1 MATTISDPYN
11 IGDCGGAFSAG
22 SGNAVMPRNYSSEGI
37 DALIND
43 IASPTGFGQIAGGL
57 GNIFGGLMGAG
68 QSVLNSPDALMGLAG
83 GLLTKESYD
92 RLSDIGSQAKQEA
105 MGLAERGQRES
116 QFRPFT
122 VTTPTGAMFT
132 SRMGGQPTTP
142 SFGQP
147 SGPVLTNFE
156 PLTDGLRPRVS
167 SPYDGMGDELRSR
180 LGLAPGEPLP
190 TGPYVERTSYMPP
203 ELPQPTTGG
212 LEVGMT
218 LSPQEQAMQQQL
230 LGGAGDFFGQAQ
242 MPTAAREQ
250 AIFDRMRATQ
260 RPEEERQRLA
270 TEERLASQG
279 RLGLRTAQFGG
290 APEQFALA
298 KAQEESRNEAM
309 LSAMQQAQQEQM
321 QQAQLGGQFMG
332 AGYTPQAQALNV
344 LQAGL
349 PAAQMA
355 QRGQL
360 YGAGLFGEAEMG
372 GLEALLGSGLG
383 QANLYGQ
390 LGTGLLSGLLTPQS
404 VGMGGGVTEI
414 VNPFFELLGIG
425 G

>member
-1 MATTISDPYN
+1 MTLEQLL
-11 IGDCGGAFSAG
+11 GLSA
-22 SGNAVMPRNYSSEGI
+22 
-37 DALIND
+37 
-43 IASPTGFGQIAGGL
+43 L
-57 GNIFGGLMGAG
+57 G
-68 QSVLNSPDALMGLAG
+68 AG
-83 GLLTKESYD
+83 GLLTGKAYD
-92 RLSDIGSQAKQEA
+92 RLGDIGEQARRESSE
-105 MGLAERGQRES
+105 LAETGMEQSR
-116 QFRPFT
+116 FRPFT
-122 VTTPTGAMFT
+122 VTTGTGGALT
-132 SRMGGQPTTP
+132 TTP
-142 SFGQP
+142 
-147 SGPVLTNFE
+147 E
-156 PLTDGLRPRVS
+156 
-167 SPYDGMGDELRSR
+167 
-180 LGLAPGEPLP
+180 
-190 TGPYVERTSYMPP
+190 
-203 ELPQPTTGG
+203 GG
-212 LEVGMT
+212 LTIG
-218 LSPQEQAMQQQL
+218 LSPQEQAFQQQMF
-230 LGGAGDFFGQAQ
+230 GGAGQFYGQAMQ
-242 MPTAAREQ
+242 PTQEREQ
-250 AIFDRMRATQ
+250 AVFERIRQAQ

-298 KAQEESRNEAM
+298 KAQEESRNQAM

-332 AGYTPQAQALNV
+332 AGYTPQAQALNA

-404 VGMGGGVTEI
+404 VGMGGGITEI

>member
-1 MATTISDPYN
+1 MLSLPQ
-11 IGDCGGAFSAG
+11 
-22 SGNAVMPRNYSSEGI
+22 
-37 DALIND
+37 LL
-43 IASPTGFGQIAGGL
+43 GL
-57 GNIFGGLMGAG
+57 GSLG
-68 QSVLNSPDALMGLAG
+68 AG
-83 GLLTKESYD
+83 GLLTGKAYQ
-92 RLSDIGSQAKQEA
+92 RLGDIGEQARRESSE
-105 MGLAERGQRES
+105 LAETGMEQSR
-116 QFRPFT
+116 FRPFT
-122 VTTPTGAMFT
+122 VTTGTGGALT
-132 SRMGGQPTTP
+132 TTP
-142 SFGQP
+142 
-147 SGPVLTNFE
+147 E
-156 PLTDGLRPRVS
+156 
-167 SPYDGMGDELRSR
+167 
-180 LGLAPGEPLP
+180 
-190 TGPYVERTSYMPP
+190 
-203 ELPQPTTGG
+203 GG
-212 LEVGMT
+212 LTVG
-218 LSPQEQAMQQQL
+218 LSPQEQAFQQQMF
-230 LGGAGDFFGQAQ
+230 GGAGQFFGQAMQ
-242 MPTAAREQ
+242 PTQEREQ
-250 AIFDRMRATQ
+250 AVFERIRQAQ
-260 RPEEERQRLA
+260 RPEEERRRLA

-298 KAQEESRNEAM
+298 KAQEESRNQAM

-332 AGYTPQAQALNV
+332 AGYTPQAQALNA

>member
-1 MATTISDPYN
+1 MTLEQLL
-11 IGDCGGAFSAG
+11 GLSA
-22 SGNAVMPRNYSSEGI
+22 
-37 DALIND
+37 
-43 IASPTGFGQIAGGL
+43 L
-57 GNIFGGLMGAG
+57 G
-68 QSVLNSPDALMGLAG
+68 AG
-83 GLLTKESYD
+83 GLLTGKAYD
-92 RLSDIGSQAKQEA
+92 RLGDIGEQARRESSE
-105 MGLAERGQRES
+105 LAETGMEQSR
-116 QFRPFT
+116 FRPFT
-122 VTTPTGAMFT
+122 VTTGTGGAL
-132 SRMGGQPTTP
+132 STTP
-142 SFGQP
+142 
-147 SGPVLTNFE
+147 E
-156 PLTDGLRPRVS
+156 
-167 SPYDGMGDELRSR
+167 
-180 LGLAPGEPLP
+180 
-190 TGPYVERTSYMPP
+190 
-203 ELPQPTTGG
+203 GG
-212 LEVGMT
+212 LTVG
-218 LSPQEQAMQQQL
+218 LSPQEQAFQQQMF
-230 LGGAGDFFGQAQ
+230 GGAGQFYGQAMQ
-242 MPTAAREQ
+242 PTQEREQ
-250 AIFDRMRATQ
+250 AVFERIRQAQ

-298 KAQEESRNEAM
+298 KAQEESRNQAM

-344 LQAGL
+344 LQAGM

-360 YGAGLFGEAEMG
+360 TGAGLFGEAQMG

>member
-1 MATTISDPYN
+1 M
-11 IGDCGGAFSAG
+11 
-22 SGNAVMPRNYSSEGI
+22 
-37 DALIND
+37 
-43 IASPTGFGQIAGGL
+43 GL
-57 GNIFGGLMGAG
+57 G
-68 QSVLNSPDALMGLAG
+68 ALGAG
-83 GLLTKESYD
+83 GLLTGKAYQ
-92 RLSDIGSQAKQEA
+92 RLGEIGEQARREAGDIAQTGVEQTRF
-105 MGLAERGQRES
+105 M
-116 QFRPFT
+116 PFT
-122 VTTPTGAMFT
+122 VTTGTGGALT
-132 SRMGGQPTTP
+132 TTP
-142 SFGQP
+142 Q
-147 SGPVLTNFE
+147 
-156 PLTDGLRPRVS
+156 
-167 SPYDGMGDELRSR
+167 
-180 LGLAPGEPLP
+180 
-190 TGPYVERTSYMPP
+190 
-203 ELPQPTTGG
+203 GG
-212 LEVGMT
+212 LTVG
-218 LSPQEQAMQQQL
+218 LSPQEQAFQQQMF
-230 LGGAGDFFGQAQ
+230 GGAGQFFGQAMQ
-242 MPTAAREQ
+242 PTQEREQ
-250 AIFDRMRATQ
+250 AVFERIRQAQ

-298 KAQEESRNEAM
+298 KAQEESRNQAM

-332 AGYTPQAQALNV
+332 AGYTPQAQALNA

>member
-1 MATTISDPYN
+1 MLSLPQ
-11 IGDCGGAFSAG
+11 
-22 SGNAVMPRNYSSEGI
+22 
-37 DALIND
+37 LL
-43 IASPTGFGQIAGGL
+43 GL
-57 GNIFGGLMGAG
+57 GTLG
-68 QSVLNSPDALMGLAG
+68 AG
-83 GLLTKESYD
+83 GLLTGKAYQ
-92 RLSDIGSQAKQEA
+92 RLGDIGEQARRESSE
-105 MGLAERGQRES
+105 LAETGMEQSR
-116 QFRPFT
+116 FRPFT
-122 VTTPTGAMFT
+122 VTTGTGGALT
-132 SRMGGQPTTP
+132 TTP
-142 SFGQP
+142 
-147 SGPVLTNFE
+147 E
-156 PLTDGLRPRVS
+156 
-167 SPYDGMGDELRSR
+167 
-180 LGLAPGEPLP
+180 
-190 TGPYVERTSYMPP
+190 
-203 ELPQPTTGG
+203 GG
-212 LEVGMT
+212 LTVG
-218 LSPQEQAMQQQL
+218 LSPQEQAFQQQMF
-230 LGGAGDFFGQAQ
+230 GGAGQFYGQAMQ
-242 MPTAAREQ
+242 PTQEREQ
-250 AIFDRMRATQ
+250 AVFERIRQAQ

-298 KAQEESRNEAM
+298 KAQEESRNQAM

-332 AGYTPQAQALNV
+332 AGYTPQAQALNA

>member
-1 MATTISDPYN
+1 MLSLPQ
-11 IGDCGGAFSAG
+11 
-22 SGNAVMPRNYSSEGI
+22 
-37 DALIND
+37 LL
-43 IASPTGFGQIAGGL
+43 GL
-57 GNIFGGLMGAG
+57 GSLG
-68 QSVLNSPDALMGLAG
+68 AG
-83 GLLTKESYD
+83 GLLTGKAYQ
-92 RLSDIGSQAKQEA
+92 RLGDIGEQARRESSE
-105 MGLAERGQRES
+105 LAETGMEQSR
-116 QFRPFT
+116 FRPFT
-122 VTTPTGAMFT
+122 VTTGTGGAL
-132 SRMGGQPTTP
+132 STTP
-142 SFGQP
+142 
-147 SGPVLTNFE
+147 E
-156 PLTDGLRPRVS
+156 
-167 SPYDGMGDELRSR
+167 
-180 LGLAPGEPLP
+180 
-190 TGPYVERTSYMPP
+190 
-203 ELPQPTTGG
+203 GG
-212 LEVGMT
+212 LTVG
-218 LSPQEQAMQQQL
+218 LSPQEQAFQQQMF
-230 LGGAGDFFGQAQ
+230 GGAGQFYGQAMQ
-242 MPTAAREQ
+242 PTQEREQ
-250 AIFDRMRATQ
+250 AVFERIRQAQ

-298 KAQEESRNEAM
+298 KAQEESRNQAM

-332 AGYTPQAQALNV
+332 AGYTPPAQALNV

>member
-1 MATTISDPYN
+1 MLSLPQ
-11 IGDCGGAFSAG
+11 
-22 SGNAVMPRNYSSEGI
+22 
-37 DALIND
+37 LL
-43 IASPTGFGQIAGGL
+43 GL
-57 GNIFGGLMGAG
+57 GTLG
-68 QSVLNSPDALMGLAG
+68 AG
-83 GLLTKESYD
+83 GLLTGKAYQ
-92 RLSDIGSQAKQEA
+92 RLGDIGEQARRESSE
-105 MGLAERGQRES
+105 LAETGMEQSR
-116 QFRPFT
+116 FRPFT
-122 VTTPTGAMFT
+122 VTTGTGGAL
-132 SRMGGQPTTP
+132 STTP
-142 SFGQP
+142 
-147 SGPVLTNFE
+147 E
-156 PLTDGLRPRVS
+156 
-167 SPYDGMGDELRSR
+167 
-180 LGLAPGEPLP
+180 
-190 TGPYVERTSYMPP
+190 
-203 ELPQPTTGG
+203 GG
-212 LEVGMT
+212 LTVG
-218 LSPQEQAMQQQL
+218 LSPQEQAFQQQMF
-230 LGGAGDFFGQAQ
+230 GGAGQFYGQAMQ
-242 MPTAAREQ
+242 PTQEREQ
-250 AIFDRMRATQ
+250 AVFERIRQAQ

-298 KAQEESRNEAM
+298 KAQEESRNQAM

>member
-1 MATTISDPYN
+1 MLSLPQ
-11 IGDCGGAFSAG
+11 
-22 SGNAVMPRNYSSEGI
+22 
-37 DALIND
+37 LL
-43 IASPTGFGQIAGGL
+43 GL
-57 GNIFGGLMGAG
+57 GSLG
-68 QSVLNSPDALMGLAG
+68 AG
-83 GLLTKESYD
+83 GLLTGKAYQ
-92 RLSDIGSQAKQEA
+92 RLGDIGEQARRESSE
-105 MGLAERGQRES
+105 LAETGMEQSR
-116 QFRPFT
+116 FRPFT
-122 VTTPTGAMFT
+122 VTTGTGGALT
-132 SRMGGQPTTP
+132 TTP
-142 SFGQP
+142 
-147 SGPVLTNFE
+147 E
-156 PLTDGLRPRVS
+156 
-167 SPYDGMGDELRSR
+167 
-180 LGLAPGEPLP
+180 
-190 TGPYVERTSYMPP
+190 
-203 ELPQPTTGG
+203 GG
-212 LEVGMT
+212 LTVG
-218 LSPQEQAMQQQL
+218 LSPQEQAFQQQMF
-230 LGGAGDFFGQAQ
+230 GGAGQFYGQAMQ
-242 MPTAAREQ
+242 PTQEREQ
-250 AIFDRMRATQ
+250 AVFERIRQAQ

-298 KAQEESRNEAM
+298 KAQEESRNQAM

-332 AGYTPQAQALNV
+332 AGYTPQAQALNA

>member
-1 MATTISDPYN
+1 MTLEQLL
-11 IGDCGGAFSAG
+11 GLSA
-22 SGNAVMPRNYSSEGI
+22 
-37 DALIND
+37 
-43 IASPTGFGQIAGGL
+43 L
-57 GNIFGGLMGAG
+57 G
-68 QSVLNSPDALMGLAG
+68 AG
-83 GLLTKESYD
+83 GLLTGKAYD
-92 RLSDIGSQAKQEA
+92 RLGDIGEQARRESSE
-105 MGLAERGQRES
+105 LAETGMEQSR
-116 QFRPFT
+116 FRPFT
-122 VTTPTGAMFT
+122 VTTGTGGAL
-132 SRMGGQPTTP
+132 STTP
-142 SFGQP
+142 
-147 SGPVLTNFE
+147 E
-156 PLTDGLRPRVS
+156 
-167 SPYDGMGDELRSR
+167 
-180 LGLAPGEPLP
+180 
-190 TGPYVERTSYMPP
+190 
-203 ELPQPTTGG
+203 GG
-212 LEVGMT
+212 LTVG
-218 LSPQEQAMQQQL
+218 LSPQEQAFQQQMF
-230 LGGAGDFFGQAQ
+230 GGAGQFYGQAMQ
-242 MPTAAREQ
+242 PTQEREQ
-250 AIFDRMRATQ
+250 AVFERIRQAQ

-298 KAQEESRNEAM
+298 KAQEESRNQAM

>member
-1 MATTISDPYN
+1 MTLEQLL
-11 IGDCGGAFSAG
+11 GLSA
-22 SGNAVMPRNYSSEGI
+22 
-37 DALIND
+37 
-43 IASPTGFGQIAGGL
+43 L
-57 GNIFGGLMGAG
+57 G
-68 QSVLNSPDALMGLAG
+68 AG
-83 GLLTKESYD
+83 GLLTGKAYD
-92 RLSDIGSQAKQEA
+92 RLGDIGEQARRESSE
-105 MGLAERGQRES
+105 LAETGMEQSR
-116 QFRPFT
+116 FRPFT
-122 VTTPTGAMFT
+122 VTTGTGGALT
-132 SRMGGQPTTP
+132 TTP
-142 SFGQP
+142 
-147 SGPVLTNFE
+147 E
-156 PLTDGLRPRVS
+156 
-167 SPYDGMGDELRSR
+167 
-180 LGLAPGEPLP
+180 
-190 TGPYVERTSYMPP
+190 
-203 ELPQPTTGG
+203 GG
-212 LEVGMT
+212 LTVG
-218 LSPQEQAMQQQL
+218 LSPQEQAFQQQMF
-230 LGGAGDFFGQAQ
+230 GGAGQFFGQAMQ
-242 MPTAAREQ
+242 PTQEREQ
-250 AIFDRMRATQ
+250 AVFERIRQAQ

-298 KAQEESRNEAM
+298 KAQEESRNQAM

-332 AGYTPQAQALNV
+332 AGYTPQAQALNA

>member
-1 MATTISDPYN
+1 MLSLPQ
-11 IGDCGGAFSAG
+11 
-22 SGNAVMPRNYSSEGI
+22 
-37 DALIND
+37 LL
-43 IASPTGFGQIAGGL
+43 GL
-57 GNIFGGLMGAG
+57 GSLG
-68 QSVLNSPDALMGLAG
+68 AG
-83 GLLTKESYD
+83 GLLTGKAYQ
-92 RLSDIGSQAKQEA
+92 RLGDIGEQARRESSE
-105 MGLAERGQRES
+105 LAETGMEQSR
-116 QFRPFT
+116 FRPFT
-122 VTTPTGAMFT
+122 VTTGTGGALT
-132 SRMGGQPTTP
+132 TTP
-142 SFGQP
+142 
-147 SGPVLTNFE
+147 E
-156 PLTDGLRPRVS
+156 
-167 SPYDGMGDELRSR
+167 
-180 LGLAPGEPLP
+180 
-190 TGPYVERTSYMPP
+190 
-203 ELPQPTTGG
+203 GG
-212 LEVGMT
+212 LTIG
-218 LSPQEQAMQQQL
+218 LSPQEQAFQQQMF
-230 LGGAGDFFGQAQ
+230 GGAGQFFGQAMQ
-242 MPTAAREQ
+242 PTQEREQ
-250 AIFDRMRATQ
+250 AVFERIRQAQ

-298 KAQEESRNEAM
+298 KAQEESRNQAM

-332 AGYTPQAQALNV
+332 AGYTPQAQALNA

>member
-1 MATTISDPYN
+1 MTLEQLL
-11 IGDCGGAFSAG
+11 GLSA
-22 SGNAVMPRNYSSEGI
+22 
-37 DALIND
+37 
-43 IASPTGFGQIAGGL
+43 L
-57 GNIFGGLMGAG
+57 G
-68 QSVLNSPDALMGLAG
+68 AG
-83 GLLTKESYD
+83 GLLTGKAYD
-92 RLSDIGSQAKQEA
+92 RLGDIGEQARRESSE
-105 MGLAERGQRES
+105 LAETGMEQSR
-116 QFRPFT
+116 FRPFT
-122 VTTPTGAMFT
+122 VTTGTGGALT
-132 SRMGGQPTTP
+132 TTP
-142 SFGQP
+142 
-147 SGPVLTNFE
+147 E
-156 PLTDGLRPRVS
+156 
-167 SPYDGMGDELRSR
+167 
-180 LGLAPGEPLP
+180 
-190 TGPYVERTSYMPP
+190 
-203 ELPQPTTGG
+203 GG
-212 LEVGMT
+212 LTVG
-218 LSPQEQAMQQQL
+218 LSPQEQAFQQQMF
-230 LGGAGDFFGQAQ
+230 GGAGQFYGQAMQ
-242 MPTAAREQ
+242 PTQEREQ
-250 AIFDRMRATQ
+250 AVFERIRQAQ

-298 KAQEESRNEAM
+298 KAQEESRNQAM

-332 AGYTPQAQALNV
+332 YCYTPQAQALNA